1 MCSHSEQTPRS
12 GIPFKWLFWLAFG
25 PRLERKV
32 KTYGTDLQIL
42 CRYSQSNRWRRCF
55 ITVSLKMDGLSGAP
69 SPIQD
74 PAPGLGSRSGL
85 CFPGRRLLLGGI
97 LRCPL
102 AANVLAADG
111 GEASEFRFAAER
123 NRSEHLLMNESA
135 AR

>member
-1 MCSHSEQTPRS
+1 MATVLHHCQPEDGWAVS
-12 GIPFKWLFWLAFG
+12 G
-25 PRLERKV
+25 
-32 KTYGTDLQIL
+32 
-42 CRYSQSNRWRRCF
+42 
-55 ITVSLKMDGLSGAP
+55 
-69 SPIQD
+69 SPPPPVQD

-123 NRSEHLLMNESA
+123 NRGEHLLMNESA